1 MEVFLMDS
9 HAHMADEAFK
19 EDLAEV
25 LSRAKGAGVFS
36 ILSVSEKLLDAERT
50 LELSEQYP
58 MLLPAAGLAPSHLN
72 LREAEVLLDFIRR
85 ERGRLRAIGEVGL
98 DYWVAKAE
106 GERAL
111 QGEIFKG
118 FIDLAVEVDLPLN
131 VHSRAAGGRVIE
143 LLLRLGASRVQLH
156 AFDGRAKNALPGVEA
171 GFFFSIPPS
180 IVRSPQKQK
189 LVKSLPLEVLLVES
203 DSPVLGPTGG
213 ERNEPANVLI
223 AIDAIA
229 RIKNLSKDEVLEAV
243 SRNAKR
249 LYFGE

>member
-36 ILSVSEKLLDAERT
+36 ILSVSEKLSDAERT

-98 DYWVAKAE
+98 DYWVAKTE

-131 VHSRAAGGRVIE
+131 VHSRAAGVRVIE

-156 AFDGRAKNALPGVEA
+156 AFDGKAKNALPGVEA

>member
-36 ILSVSEKLLDAERT
+36 ILSVSEKLSDAERT

-98 DYWVAKAE
+98 DYWVAKTE

-131 VHSRAAGGRVIE
+131 VHSRAAGVRVIE

-156 AFDGRAKNALPGVEA
+156 AFDGKAKNALPGVEA

-229 RIKNLSKDEVLEAV
+229 RIKGVSKEVVIEAI
-243 SRNAKR
+243 SENARKF
-249 LYFGE
+249 YT